1 MDLLLSLLALLC
13 TLVGIVGCIV
23 PALPGVILSFVGV
36 LCAWGASWSELSVAT
51 VCIWLAVTVAVTVAD
66 YFLPGWMARRFGGSR
81 AGSLGATIGIFV
93 GLFFG
98 PWGILLGPFAGAIIG
113 ELLHDSTDKGRAFK
127 VGIGSF
133 LAFAVGTGIKL
144 TAAIAMFVL
153 VIADT
158 WGPFKAWVTAIF

>member
-1 MDLLLSLLALLC
+1 
-13 TLVGIVGCIV
+13 
-23 PALPGVILSFVGV
+23 
-36 LCAWGASWSELSVAT
+36 
-51 VCIWLAVTVAVTVAD
+51 
-66 YFLPGWMARRFGGSR
+66 MARRFGGSR

-144 TAAIAMFVL
+144 TAAIGMFVL